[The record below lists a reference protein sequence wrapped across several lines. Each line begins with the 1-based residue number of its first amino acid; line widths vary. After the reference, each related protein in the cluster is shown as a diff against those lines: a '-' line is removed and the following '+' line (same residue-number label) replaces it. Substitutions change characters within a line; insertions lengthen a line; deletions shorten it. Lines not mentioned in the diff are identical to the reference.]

1 MFYRRIDFNDE
12 ILEGNNVL
20 ITCQFNTIKKFIEDY
35 IAMLPHTTKSNKN
48 GSVSIK
54 FSRDDYIFTSEID
67 DRFGLMDYQV
77 SPVLYVSN
85 HDLNYQ
91 NSYRFL
97 EA

>member
-1 MFYRRIDFNDE
+1 
-12 ILEGNNVL
+12 
-20 ITCQFNTIKKFIEDY
+20 
-35 IAMLPHTTKSNKN
+35 MLPHTTKSNKN

-85 HDLNYQ
+85 ADINYQ

-97 EA
+97 ET